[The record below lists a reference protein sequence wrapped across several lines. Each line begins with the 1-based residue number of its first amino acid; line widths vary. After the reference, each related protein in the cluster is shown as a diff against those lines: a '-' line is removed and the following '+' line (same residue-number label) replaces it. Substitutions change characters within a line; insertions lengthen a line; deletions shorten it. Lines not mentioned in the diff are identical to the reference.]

1 MLPQVPECSATRL
14 RFLGRRIFVL
24 AIGEGERSSV
34 GLRTSHTC
42 FPENQ
47 GGPLIFDGRTLVVSP
62 HTDDAELGA
71 GGLIHRL
78 TSQGKQVKILHLSD
92 TTNLHGKAHGERLRK
107 EAIRASGVLGVSENE
122 THILDFP
129 TRFFAEQR
137 QRLLDC
143 LVEVNRTYNPD
154 LVLCPGTSDKH
165 QDHEVVA
172 SEVMRAF
179 SAQSILGFD
188 THWNQ
193 RQQSPV
199 VVVGLGR
206 ANLDAKIQAAS
217 CYESQKAKA
226 YMAPDVLTGQARMR
240 GISRGFEFAEA
251 FEPIQITAG
260 L

>member
-1 MLPQVPECSATRL
+1 M
-14 RFLGRRIFVL
+14 IF
-24 AIGEGERSSV
+24 EGK
-34 GLRTSHTC
+34 
-42 FPENQ
+42 
-47 GGPLIFDGRTLVVSP
+47 TLVVSP

-78 TSQGKQVKILHLSD
+78 ASEGKQVRILHLSD
-92 TTNLHGKAHGERLRK
+92 TTNLHGKAHGEKLRK
-107 EAIRASGVLGVSENE
+107 EAIRAAEVLGVPKNE
-122 THILDFP
+122 IQVLDFP

-143 LVEVNRTYNPD
+143 LVQVKRTYNPD

-172 SEVMRAF
+172 SEVTRAF
-179 SAQSILGFD
+179 SAQTVLGFD

-193 RQQSPV
+193 RQQNPV
-199 VVVGLGR
+199 VVVGLGL

-217 CYESQKAKA
+217 CYKSQEAKA
-226 YMAPDVLTGQARMR
+226 YMNPEVLIGQARMR

-251 FEPIQITAG
+251 FEPIQITVG
-260 L
+260 S

>member
-1 MLPQVPECSATRL
+1 MN
-14 RFLGRRIFVL
+14 F
-24 AIGEGERSSV
+24 
-34 GLRTSHTC
+34 
-42 FPENQ
+42 
-47 GGPLIFDGRTLVVSP
+47 GGKILIVSP

-78 TSQGKQVKILHLSD
+78 TSEGKSVRILHLSD
-92 TTNLHGKAHGERLRK
+92 TTNVHGKAHGQRLRE
-107 EAIRASGVLGVSENE
+107 EAMRAAEVLGVSQNE
-122 THILDFP
+122 LQILDFP
-129 TRFFAEQR
+129 TRLFAEQR
-137 QRLLDC
+137 QRLLDR
-143 LVEVNRTYNPD
+143 LIEINRVYNPD
-154 LVLCPGTSDKH
+154 LVVCPGTSDRH

-206 ANLDAKIQAAS
+206 ENLDAKIKAAS
-217 CYESQKAKA
+217 CYESQKAKP
-226 YMAPDVLTGQARMR
+226 YMAPEAIIGQARMR

-251 FEPIQITAG
+251 FEPIQITAR